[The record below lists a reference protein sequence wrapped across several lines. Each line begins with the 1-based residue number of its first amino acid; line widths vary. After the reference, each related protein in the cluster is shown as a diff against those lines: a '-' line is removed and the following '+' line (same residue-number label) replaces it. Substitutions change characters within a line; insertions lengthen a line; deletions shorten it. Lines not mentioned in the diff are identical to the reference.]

1 MDLYG
6 IIGELVA
13 ERNRIVRIIASLEE
27 AVAGRGVKAAP
38 EPRKRRGRKSMDA
51 GARKEVSERMRKY
64 WAARR
69 TQAVISKDRGAA
81 AESGAT
87 EPQA

>member
-1 MDLYG
+1 MDLYE

-27 AVAGRGVKAAP
+27 AVAGRGAKAAP
-38 EPRKRRGRKSMDA
+38 APKKRRGRKSMDA
-51 GARKEVSERMRKY
+51 GARREVSERMRKY

-69 TQAVISKDRGAA
+69 SQAVMSKDGPSV
-81 AESGAT
+81 AEPGAT
-87 EPQA
+87 EPRA